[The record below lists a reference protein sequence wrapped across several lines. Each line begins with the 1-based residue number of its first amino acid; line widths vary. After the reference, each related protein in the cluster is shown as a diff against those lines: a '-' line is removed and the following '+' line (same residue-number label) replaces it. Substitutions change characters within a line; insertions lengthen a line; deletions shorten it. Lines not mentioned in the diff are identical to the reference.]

1 MKFLPCLVAGIGLA
15 CPDAARAV
23 VLNLTNVTVAGE
35 TPDTLLSTT
44 NSTFRG
50 GFLNGA
56 LFRDPSVTGSAGSGV
71 FRDLYRVSPPNGQDN
86 VVESGYNRP
95 GVMDTSVPNG
105 FDPYLKFGELIQD
118 ASQSSYIF
126 VIDINEANNATDRY
140 LSVDDLKIWVGGTT
154 DPNPL
159 PGTLSDTMN
168 ALGVPAYDMN
178 PSGQQNFVLLDAT
191 LSSGS
196 GGGDLFVFVPKS
208 FFPQNTAA
216 NANIFIYTKMGSYT
230 GAAGFGAG
238 STQEQVSIPGKSI
251 VGGTPTTV
259 STIESGVAT
268 IPEPSTF
275 AALLTV
281 GLLGF
286 RRRRR

>member
-15 CPDAARAV
+15 CPDAAPAV

-35 TPDTLLSTT
+35 TPDTLASTT

-50 GFLNGA
+50 GLLNGA

-71 FRDLYRVSPPNGQDN
+71 FRDLYRLSPPSGQSN
-86 VVESGYNRP
+86 VVEQGYNRP

-126 VIDINEANNATDRY
+126 VIDLNEANNATDRY

-159 PGTLSDTMN
+159 PGTLSATMN

-216 NANIFIYTKMGSYT
+216 DANIFIYTKMGSYT

-259 STIESGVAT
+259 SAIESGVAT

>member
-23 VLNLTNVTVAGE
+23 VLNLTNSTFAGE
-35 TPDTLLSTT
+35 TPDTLVSTSNT
-44 NSTFRG
+44 TFRG
-50 GFLNGA
+50 AFLNGA
-56 LFRDPSVTGSAGSGV
+56 LFRDPSVDGSAGSGV
-71 FRDLYRVSPPNGQDN
+71 FRDLYRVSPPNGQGN
-86 VVESGYNRP
+86 VVEQGYNRP

-118 ASQSSYIF
+118 ASQTSYIF
-126 VIDINEANNATDRY
+126 VIDINEANNLPERY
-140 LSVDDLKIWVGGTT
+140 LSVDDLKIWVGGAN
-154 DPNPL
+154 DPAQL
-159 PGTLSDTMN
+159 PTTLSQTMS

-196 GGGDLFVFVPKS
+196 GGGDLFVFVPKT
-208 FFPQNTAA
+208 FFPANTAA
-216 NANIFIYTKMGSYT
+216 NANIYIYTKMGGYT

-238 STQEQVSIPGKSI
+238 ATQEQVSIPGKSI
-251 VGGTPTTV
+251 IGNSTT
-259 STIESGVAT
+259 STIQSGVAT

-275 AALLTV
+275 AALALA

-286 RRRRR
+286 RRRR

>member
-1 MKFLPCLVAGIGLA
+1 MKFLPCLVAGIGFA

-23 VLNLTNVTVAGE
+23 VLNLTNTTIAGE
-35 TPDTLLSTT
+35 TPDTLVATTSTT
-44 NSTFRG
+44 IRG
-50 GFLNGA
+50 AFLNGA
-56 LFRDPSVTGSAGSGV
+56 LYRDPSVDGSAGSGV
-71 FRDLYRVSPPNGQDN
+71 FRDLYRISPASGQAN
-86 VVESGYNRP
+86 VVEQGYNRP

-126 VIDINEANNATDRY
+126 VIDINEANNVTDRY
-140 LSVDDLKIWVGGTT
+140 LSLDDLKIWVGGTT
-154 DPNPL
+154 DPSPL
-159 PGTLSDTMN
+159 PSSLSQTMN
-168 ALGVPAYDMN
+168 ELGVPAYDMN

-196 GGGDLFVFVPKS
+196 GGGDLFVFIPKT

-216 NANIFIYTKMGSYT
+216 NANIYIYTKMGGYT

-259 STIESGVAT
+259 STIQSGVAT

-275 AALLTV
+275 AAFLTA